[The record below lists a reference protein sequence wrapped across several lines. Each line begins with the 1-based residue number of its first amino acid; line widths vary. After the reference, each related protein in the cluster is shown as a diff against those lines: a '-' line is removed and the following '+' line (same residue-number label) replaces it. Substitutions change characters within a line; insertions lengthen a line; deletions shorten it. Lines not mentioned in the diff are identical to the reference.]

1 MPINLRYGQQAVARG
16 FVSSQRLE
24 QVLAKQR
31 QLKAQGKTVSVRM
44 ILEKAKLLDAG
55 QLQQIDRDLN
65 IKVVKKKTG
74 KLQRPSVPAAPPAPT
89 GAQDFAGEAPPQFD
103 GMDGAAADATLFSPP
118 PPDMQQRVSA
128 EREAAKAQQRAAQEA
143 EVQGFL
149 NEDSASPFGGDP
161 FGGDAFSGDQAPAP
175 MQPEPMGAEM
185 QPMAED
191 PFAAEM
197 QPMQAEDPFAAE
209 PPMQPMAAEMQPMT
223 DDPFGAEMQPMG
235 MDAEPFGAAES
246 IDSTAQYPMPDAA
259 PAELDRLDSS
269 PKLASLAAEFDGFN
283 TGEDEELPTVEAGFD
298 QMQPQ
303 TLPMAEPMPIGGPE
317 LAPADGGF
325 DSMSEDLPTSGNTDF
340 MSPEQLEAIPSKQ
353 PQPAAN
359 MDATMFSPP
368 PPGMGSPRE
377 KTGAMEK
384 TMFSPPPP
392 GFKDAAQ
399 AAAVP
404 EPAGDDWGED
414 HPAVAAFEDAEDMN
428 ATVFSPPP
436 PGVQGGTGVRQGA
449 DDFGDIDIPA
459 AGAPVGDVPTAPAAG
474 DPVHPIRRGVS
485 TSSANQDKQRPP
497 TSVQVQIPADE
508 EIVSDELPE
517 SEPVMGKPKLPSGK
531 GLPGKGLPSGK
542 GLPGKKSGL
551 PSKPMAAVPAGD
563 DEVLE
568 GEETKKKSKKGLLV
582 MMLLLLLVLAAL
594 VIPIALP
601 GKVSVIDDFRNG
613 TGKPLYD
620 KVQKI
625 YDKYTGKAAPKVDE
639 QLPIIVPDKK
649 DDEADSAD
657 KEDGTE

>member
-24 QVLAKQR
+24 QILAKQR
-31 QLKAQGKTVSVRM
+31 QLKEQGKTISVRM

-55 QLQQIDRDLN
+55 QLQQIDQDLN
-65 IKVVKKKTG
+65 IKVVKKKAG
-74 KLQRPSVPAAPPAPT
+74 KLQRPGVPATPAAPEAPT
-89 GAQDFAGEAPPQFD
+89 GAQDFAGEAPPQFG
-103 GMDGAAADATLFSPP
+103 GMDGADADATLFSPP

-128 EREAAKAQQRAAQEA
+128 EREAAQTQQGSAQEA

-161 FGGDAFSGDQAPAP
+161 FGGDAFGGDQGAAP
-175 MQPEPMGAEM
+175 MKPMAPEMQPMGAEM

-197 QPMQAEDPFAAE
+197 QPMQAEYPFAAE
-209 PPMQPMAAEMQPMT
+209 SPMQPMAAEMQPMAE
-223 DDPFGAEMQPMG
+223 DPFGAEMQPMG
-235 MDAEPFGAAES
+235 MDAEPFGAAEN

-259 PAELDRLDSS
+259 PAELDRLGSS

-283 TGEDEELPTVEAGFD
+283 TGEDEELPIVEAGFD
-298 QMQPQ
+298 QMEPQ
-303 TLPMAEPMPIGGPE
+303 AIPMAGTMPIGGPE
-317 LAPADGGF
+317 LAPVDGEF
-325 DSMSEDLPTSGNTDF
+325 DSMSEDLPVASGNTDF
-340 MSPEQLEAIPSKQ
+340 MSPEQMEAT
-353 PQPAAN
+353 PAKPPAPVAN

-368 PPGMGSPRE
+368 PPG
-377 KTGAMEK
+377 
-384 TMFSPPPP
+384 
-392 GFKDAAQ
+392 FKDAAM
-399 AAAVP
+399 AAAEP

-414 HPAVAAFEDAEDMN
+414 HPVVAAFDDAEDMN

-436 PGVQGGTGVRQGA
+436 PGIQGGTGGRQGA

-459 AGAPVGDVPTAPAAG
+459 AGAPVNDVPTAPAAG

-497 TSVQVQIPADE
+497 TSSQVQIPADE
-508 EIVSDELPE
+508 EVSDELPE
-517 SEPVMGKPKLPSGK
+517 SEPVMGKPKLPDGK
-531 GLPGKGLPSGK
+531 GLL
-542 GLPGKKSGL
+542 GKKSG
-551 PSKPMAAVPAGD
+551 PSSKPMAAVPTGD

-568 GEETKKKSKKGLLV
+568 GEEGKKEGKKGLLV

-594 VIPIALP
+594 IIPIALP
-601 GKVSVIDDFRNG
+601 GKIHPAVDEFRNG

-625 YDKYTGKAAPKVDE
+625 YDKYSTKEAPKVDE
-639 QLPIIVPDKK
+639 NVPDKK
-649 DDEADSAD
+649 DGKTE
-657 KEDGTE
+657 EDTTE